1 MDERLPLRLFRV
13 IIRLHLEIFLVFNR
27 LMRRVEE
34 YFVIILIVFSES
46 VDLVVSRLVMIQII
60 NHRFVLPWMNSVIS
74 LHLRQSPSQVL
85 KNVIIRMDISWNDLI
100 QTESKYVQNFKTKS
114 YETIFQSSCTLE
126 YRNSFDLNIR
136 YMDICRQSCKSV
148 ARDSNRRINWW
159 YNKYAFYFAL
169 SKL

>member
-13 IIRLHLEIFLVFNR
+13 IIRLHLEIFHLLNH

-34 YFVIILIVFSES
+34 YFVIILIVFSMS
-46 VDLVVSRLVMIQII
+46 VGLVVSRLVMIQII
-60 NHRFVLPWMNSVIS
+60 NHRFVLPWMNSVIA

-114 YETIFQSSCTLE
+114 YETIFQSSCALE

-148 ARDSNRRINWW
+148 ARDSNWRINWW